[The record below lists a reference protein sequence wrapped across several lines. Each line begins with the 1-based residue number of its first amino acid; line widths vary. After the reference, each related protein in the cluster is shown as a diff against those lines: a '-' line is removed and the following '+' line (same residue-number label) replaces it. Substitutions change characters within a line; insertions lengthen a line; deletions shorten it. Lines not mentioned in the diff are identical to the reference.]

1 MEDFLFSLECLE
13 HCKRVYMLSKALY
26 HYHQSEDEGNV
37 YRRIKKIGSLSEY
50 VNMVV
55 RLSLQRHFSHHDAP
69 GGLPGIQHCSRGADG
84 EHTNPECK

>member
-1 MEDFLFSLECLE
+1 MYLVGSISVRTLTESLYISFWPYLM
-13 HCKRVYMLSKALY
+13 YSD
-26 HYHQSEDEGNV
+26 Q
-37 YRRIKKIGSLSEY
+37 RRAQNRASLSEY

>member
-1 MEDFLFSLECLE
+1 MYLVGSISVRTLTESLYISSWPYLM
-13 HCKRVYMLSKALY
+13 YSD
-26 HYHQSEDEGNV
+26 Q
-37 YRRIKKIGSLSEY
+37 RRAQNRASLSEY

-69 GGLPGIQHCSRGADG
+69 GGLPGIQHCSRGTDG